1 MLKNPSPSVYDVHF
15 PIVLWVNYL
24 TVIQSFKNSSTAGT
38 KTGSFLLSMCMH
50 IIIHMTYLVQISCMN
65 AWESLLKQKFSH
77 LSRSLKRSMIFHF
90 SFCFPDNVRLP
101 VTMNFQFACIK
112 SATRS
117 SHDEPLSPLTMEF
130 LFLLTKKS
138 EVMVGSNFKVWR
150 RGFTKISQS

>member
-15 PIVLWVNYL
+15 PTVLWVNYL
-24 TVIQSFKNSSTAGT
+24 TVIQCFKNSSTAGT

-65 AWESLLKQKFSH
+65 AWKVSH
-77 LSRSLKRSMIFHF
+77 LSSSLKRSMIFHF

-150 RGFTKISQS
+150 GFLKSLNRN